1 MLLKIALKLKV
12 QGTLQTENKNFPAF
26 PEEDG
31 VQLKE
36 MPKCHFKCIKTFRV
50 FRGVWPYLLD
60 LITPAKVDLPVTE
73 ISLIADPS
81 GG

>member
-1 MLLKIALKLKV
+1 MLLRIALKLKV
-12 QGTLQTENKNFPAF
+12 QGTLRTENKNF

-73 ISLIADPS
+73 ISLIADPA